1 MLIEKKNASILLV
14 RKDTVL
20 IHAKLNIS
28 FRSLQKYLFYL
39 IHDCIGEHW
48 LQKISKL
55 IILRLTYIDSKHYI
69 RAKLFT
75 TPCISYLA
83 NRIPCHPRFIAQA
96 MHRDI
101 WITFFYFQISAI
113 SVIFS
118 VRTKIVHSQHVM
130 ISQFAFQWD
139 IALSTYFRTF
149 WFLLICPV

>member
-1 MLIEKKNASILLV
+1 MLIEKKNASILFV

-20 IHAKLNIS
+20 IYAKLNIS

-83 NRIPCHPRFIAQA
+83 NSIPCHPRFIAQA
-96 MHRDI
+96 MYRDI

-113 SVIFS
+113 IVIRNIILQIMNS
-118 VRTKIVHSQHVM
+118 LVN
-130 ISQFAFQWD
+130 ISSY
-139 IALSTYFRTF
+139 L
-149 WFLLICPV
+149 FLVGGKTWSKAKMGV

>member
-1 MLIEKKNASILLV
+1 MLIEKKNASILFV

-20 IHAKLNIS
+20 IYAKLNIS

-83 NRIPCHPRFIAQA
+83 NSIPCHPRFIAQA
-96 MHRDI
+96 MYRDI
-101 WITFFYFQISAI
+101 WITFYFQISAI
-113 SVIFS
+113 IVIRNLQIMNS
-118 VRTKIVHSQHVM
+118 LVN
-130 ISQFAFQWD
+130 ISSY
-139 IALSTYFRTF
+139 L
-149 WFLLICPV
+149 FLVGGKTWSKAKMGV

>member
-1 MLIEKKNASILLV
+1 MLIEKKNASILFV

-20 IHAKLNIS
+20 IYAKLNIS
-28 FRSLQKYLFYL
+28 FQSLQKYLFYL

-83 NRIPCHPRFIAQA
+83 NSIPCHPRFIAQA
-96 MHRDI
+96 RYRDI
-101 WITFFYFQISAI
+101 WITFYFQISAI
-113 SVIFS
+113 IVIRNTIIIHHIMNSLVNISSYLF
-118 VRTKIVHSQHVM
+118 HVGGKTWSKAKM
-130 ISQFAFQWD
+130 G
-139 IALSTYFRTF
+139 
-149 WFLLICPV
+149 V

>member
-1 MLIEKKNASILLV
+1 MRQCNQIDIQFFWNTYHAIEIIMLIEKKNASILFV

-20 IHAKLNIS
+20 IYAKLNIS

-83 NRIPCHPRFIAQA
+83 NSIPCHPRFIAQA
-96 MHRDI
+96 MYRDI
-101 WITFFYFQISAI
+101 WITFYFQISAI
-113 SVIFS
+113 SVIFNCKKRKS
-118 VRTKIVHSQHVM
+118 
-130 ISQFAFQWD
+130 
-139 IALSTYFRTF
+139 FRS
-149 WFLLICPV
+149 

>member
-1 MLIEKKNASILLV
+1 MLIEKKNASILFV

-20 IHAKLNIS
+20 IYAKLNIS

-83 NRIPCHPRFIAQA
+83 NSIPCHPRFIAQA
-96 MHRDI
+96 RYRDI
-101 WITFFYFQISAI
+101 WITFYFQISAI
-113 SVIFS
+113 IVILNS
-118 VRTKIVHSQHVM
+118 KKRNIIHHIMNSLVN
-130 ISQFAFQWD
+130 ISSY
-139 IALSTYFRTF
+139 L
-149 WFLLICPV
+149 FLVGGKTWSKAKMGV

>member
-1 MLIEKKNASILLV
+1 MLIEKKNASILFV

-20 IHAKLNIS
+20 IYAKLNIS

-83 NRIPCHPRFIAQA
+83 NSIPCHPRFIAQA
-96 MHRDI
+96 MYRDI
-101 WITFFYFQISAI
+101 WITFFIFKYQLYLSFLTLRNEILQIMNSLVNI
-113 SVIFS
+113 SS
-118 VRTKIVHSQHVM
+118 Y
-130 ISQFAFQWD
+130 
-139 IALSTYFRTF
+139 L
-149 WFLLICPV
+149 FLVGGKTWSKAKMGV